1 MSYADATLDLSS
13 MPVACLSGQNGAGK
27 SALLDACTWVLWEC
41 ARSSSDELMRL
52 GEKEMWVDLTFIHE
66 GERYRVRRARQKTSA
81 KAGSKSSSKGTL
93 DFQVFSLRQAAL
105 ATAQVATAGGSEVE
119 SGASAMQDGSWRSLT
134 SASMRE
140 TQKTINDLLRMDFD
154 TFVNSAY
161 LRQGRADEF
170 TTRAPADRKQILSEI
185 LGLSYFDRLQEKAK
199 ERGRELKGQAE
210 ILSSHLTSVPELEA
224 KLIETTVLFGQAQSN
239 FEDQVKLLETLEI
252 AAHQLRDEIASL
264 SVAKEKLDSGAQQT
278 SALQLD
284 IINLRGQDDDL
295 TKRLEIVNELL
306 SQAQEIEA
314 ATAHCQDLK
323 TKVEMLDKN
332 LFVAQEHAAKKNEYQ
347 TELARMRSRL
357 EVELDK
363 AREHSQ
369 ELEEKQE
376 KLVRDTLDREKIEQS
391 YTQYKQSIAA
401 EGELAKRQETF
412 THLSNRANELLSKI
426 TEAKIKLEADR
437 GQKESSLIEIEHI
450 LKSKSDVEEEKNTLE
465 DQTQSLDRL
474 EAEFEHVEDKGL
486 KTKSK
491 LEAKQHKIETL
502 RAQKRDK
509 LSKIEELHA
518 HADSSVCPLC
528 SAPIVDRAAVIT
540 RYGLENTAI
549 DEEIIDLETSI
560 AALDQERTELR
571 KQYLEIRK
579 KLDSRKTLDKQI
591 GQFNEKLMAI
601 ERARENLGKIQQEA
615 AKLEE
620 RLNHEDYAQVERES
634 LIAIKA
640 EIHKLDFD
648 PLHYGNLQSQIR
660 MQRHIEGRYQ
670 QLQKDLSELKKIE
683 IDLPPLKDKTT
694 MLADQLAAESYGREQ
709 RQLLA
714 EIQNTINSLQY
725 DRVEHAQLKQDLS
738 QLMPSTDRFR
748 DLQKAAIDKPS
759 LQESLAACQKML
771 LDKHNQLAQFEQER
785 EHLNRNLANLPE
797 IRRRLEEQA
806 PFLAE
811 KRLSKDEC
819 SKHLAVLESETKR
832 LTSELDELAAQRA
845 TLDSLRRQI
854 DDYSFLAE
862 AFGKKGIQAVIIE
875 NSIPEIESEAN
886 RILSRLTENKM
897 HIALVTQHKT
907 KSGTTVETLD
917 LLIGDDIG
925 TRSYELFS
933 GGEAFKVNFAVR
945 VALARL
951 LARRAGAK
959 LETLII
965 DEGFGSQD
973 DASRERLVRAINS
986 IQGEFA
992 RILVIT
998 HMADI
1003 REMFPQQILVSKVN
1017 GLSQLQMMY

>member
-1 MSYADATLDLSS
+1 MSYAEATLDLSS

-81 KAGSKSSSKGTL
+81 KAGSKSTSKGTL
-93 DFQVFSLRQAAL
+93 DFQVFSLRQPVLAA
-105 ATAQVATAGGSEVE
+105 AHVTTVGSAGE
-119 SGASAMQDGSWRSLT
+119 SGDSGTQDGSWRSLT

-140 TQKTINDLLRMDFD
+140 TQKTINDLLRMDFE

-210 ILSSHLTSVPELEA
+210 ILSAHLTSVPELEA
-224 KLIETTVLFGQAQSN
+224 KLSETTVLFGQAESD
-239 FEDQVKLLETLEI
+239 FEEQVKIVELLES
-252 AAHQLRDEIASL
+252 AAHQLRAEIAAF
-264 SVAKEKLDSGAQQT
+264 SVAQEKLDSGAQQT

-284 IINLRGQDDDL
+284 IINLRGQNEDL
-295 TKRLEIVNELL
+295 TRRLTISNELL
-306 SQAQEIEA
+306 SHSQEIEA
-314 ATAHCQDLK
+314 ATEHCQELK
-323 TKVEMLDKN
+323 EKVEKLDKN
-332 LFVAQEHAAKKNEYQ
+332 SFVVQELGTKKNEYQ
-347 TELARMRSRL
+347 TELARLRSRL
-357 EVELDK
+357 EVELDQASK
-363 AREHSQ
+363 Q
-369 ELEEKQE
+369 WQDLEDKQA
-376 KLVRDTLDREKIEQS
+376 KLTIATSDREKIEKS
-391 YTQYKQSIAA
+391 YAQYKQSIAT
-401 EGELAKRQETF
+401 ESELAKRQETF
-412 THLSNRANELLSKI
+412 THLSNRANELLSQV
-426 TEAKIKLEADR
+426 TEAKIRLAADHA
-437 GQKESSLIEIEHI
+437 QKESSLKDIEQI
-450 LKSKSDVEEEKNTLE
+450 LKSKPDLEEEKSTLE
-465 DQTQSLDRL
+465 DETQFLDRL

-486 KTKSK
+486 KIKSK
-491 LEAKQHKIETL
+491 LESKQHKIETL
-502 RAQKRDK
+502 RVQKREK
-509 LSKIEELHA
+509 IAKIEELHA

-528 SAPIVDRAAVIT
+528 AAPIIDRAAVIS
-540 RYGLENTAI
+540 RYGQENKAI
-549 DEEIIDLETSI
+549 DEEIIELETAI

-601 ERARENLGKIQQEA
+601 ERARENLEKIQHEA
-615 AKLEE
+615 TRLEE

-648 PLHYGNLQSQIR
+648 PLTYANLQSQIR
-660 MQRHIEGRYQ
+660 MQRHIEGRHQ
-670 QLQKDLSELKKIE
+670 QLQKDVSDLKKIE
-683 IDLPPLKDKTT
+683 SELPPLKEKKATLT
-694 MLADQLAAESYGREQ
+694 DQLAAESYGREQ
-709 RQLLA
+709 RLLL
-714 EIQNTINSLQY
+714 EQVQNQIKSLQY
-725 DRVEHAQLKQDLS
+725 DRAEHALLKQQLS
-738 QLMPSTDRFR
+738 ELIPSTDRYR
-748 DLQKAAIDKPS
+748 DLQKAAIDKPV
-759 LQESLAACQKML
+759 LEESLAACQKML
-771 LDKHNQLAQFEQER
+771 ADKHSQLAQIEAER
-785 EHLNRNLANLPE
+785 ENLNRNLAQLPE
-797 IRRRLEEQA
+797 LRQRLEDEL
-806 PFLAE
+806 PILAE
-811 KRLSKDEC
+811 KRRAKDEC
-819 SKHLAVLESETKR
+819 GQHLAVFDSEKKR
-832 LTSELDELAAQRA
+832 LTGELEQLATQRA
-845 TLDSLRRQI
+845 MLDSLRRQI

-1017 GLSQLQMMY
+1017 GMSQLQLMY